1 MTPPE
6 IRGAFSSREELQ
18 LPVEGEGITRPTKGA
33 ETKKFRLLVK
43 QRSIPQ
49 LKIVLHAETP
59 EDALRYAH
67 ARWPESIIDV
77 IQ

>member
-1 MTPPE
+1 MSPPE

-33 ETKKFRLLVK
+33 DTSEFHLLVR
-43 QRSIPQ
+43 QRAIPQ
-49 LKIVLHAETP
+49 MKIILQAETP

-67 ARWPESIIDV
+67 ARWPESAIEIV
-77 IQ
+77 T